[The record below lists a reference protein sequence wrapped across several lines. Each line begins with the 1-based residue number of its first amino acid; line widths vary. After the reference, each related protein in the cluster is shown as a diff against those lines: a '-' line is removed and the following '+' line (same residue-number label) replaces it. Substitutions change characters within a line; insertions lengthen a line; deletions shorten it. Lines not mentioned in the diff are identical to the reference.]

1 MKSEVDKLDVDKVV
15 PVPVDLSKPSD
26 IVKNGFVKKTKYNE
40 LVKSVDVLPITDTNN
55 LVKKNWL

>member
-15 PVPVDLSKPSD
+15 PVPVDLSKPSAV
-26 IVKNGFVKKTKYNE
+26 VKNGFVKKTKYDE

-55 LVKKNWL
+55 LVKKN

>member
-15 PVPVDLSKPSD
+15 PVPVDLSKPSAV
-26 IVKNGFVKKTKYNE
+26 VKNGFVKKTKYDE

-55 LVKKNWL
+55 LFRKNWL

>member
-15 PVPVDLSKPSD
+15 PVPVDLSKPSAV
-26 IVKNGFVKKTKYNE
+26 VKNGFVKKTKYDE

>member
-15 PVPVDLSKPSD
+15 PVPVDLSKPSAV
-26 IVKNGFVKKTKYNE
+26 VKDGFVKKTKYDE

>member
-26 IVKNGFVKKTKYNE
+26 IVKNAFVKKTKYNE

-55 LVKKNWL
+55 LVKKN

>member
-15 PVPVDLSKPSD
+15 PVPVDLRKPSAV
-26 IVKNGFVKKTKYNE
+26 VKNGFVKKTKYDE

-55 LVKKNWL
+55 LVKKN

>member
-15 PVPVDLSKPSD
+15 PVPVDLSKPSAV
-26 IVKNGFVKKTKYNE
+26 VKNGFVKRTKYDE

>member
-55 LVKKNWL
+55 LVKKN